1 MGLRNYLTVS
11 SLLLLTL
18 LLSNC
23 GFIRKPEKEIVVQ
36 TVEVQKVIPVQP
48 QPKPVD
54 MTDVK
59 FYVVTEENYEEF
71 KEKFM
76 KTNNDFV
83 FYVVSVHDYENLAL
97 NMSELFRYIKQQKE
111 IVKGLTKTPAKE
123 LAKKFALRSIPV
135 VGSFI
140 AAFSS
145 TPAGQGSAR
154 FGPGSKKN
162 K

>member
-1 MGLRNYLTVS
+1 MALRNYLTIS

-18 LLSNC
+18 LLSSC
-23 GFIRKPEKEIVVQ
+23 GYLRKPEKEIVVQ

-48 QPKPVD
+48 RPKPID

-111 IVKGLTKTPAKE
+111 IVIYYEEAVKVKPQEKKE
-123 LAKKFALRSIPV
+123 
-135 VGSFI
+135 
-140 AAFSS
+140 
-145 TPAGQGSAR
+145 
-154 FGPGSKKN
+154 
-162 K
+162 

>member
-1 MGLRNYLTVS
+1 MGLRNYLTIS

-18 LLSNC
+18 LLSSC
-23 GFIRKPEKEIVVQ
+23 GYLRKPEKEIVVQ

-48 QPKPVD
+48 RPKPVD

-111 IVKGLTKTPAKE
+111 IVVYYEEAVKIKPQEKKDVKE
-123 LAKKFALRSIPV
+123 
-135 VGSFI
+135 
-140 AAFSS
+140 
-145 TPAGQGSAR
+145 
-154 FGPGSKKN
+154 
-162 K
+162 

>member
-1 MGLRNYLTVS
+1 MGLRNYLTIS

-18 LLSNC
+18 LLSSC

-48 QPKPVD
+48 RPKPVD

-111 IVKGLTKTPAKE
+111 IVIYYEEAVKPKE
-123 LAKKFALRSIPV
+123 
-135 VGSFI
+135 
-140 AAFSS
+140 
-145 TPAGQGSAR
+145 
-154 FGPGSKKN
+154 N

>member
-1 MGLRNYLTVS
+1 MGLRNYLTIS

-18 LLSNC
+18 VLSSC
-23 GFIRKPEKEIVVQ
+23 GYLRKPEKEIIVQ
-36 TVEVQKVIPVQP
+36 TVEVQKKIPLQN
-48 QPKPVD
+48 QPKPID

-111 IVKGLTKTPAKE
+111 IVVYYEEAVKIKPQEKKDGKE
-123 LAKKFALRSIPV
+123 
-135 VGSFI
+135 
-140 AAFSS
+140 
-145 TPAGQGSAR
+145 
-154 FGPGSKKN
+154 
-162 K
+162 

>member
-18 LLSNC
+18 LLSSC
-23 GFIRKPEKEIVVQ
+23 GYIRKPEKEIVVQ

-48 QPKPVD
+48 RPKPVD

-59 FYVVTEENYEEF
+59 FYVVTEKNYEEF

-97 NMSELFRYIKQQKE
+97 NMAELFRYIKQQKE
-111 IVKGLTKTPAKE
+111 IVVYYEEAVKIKPKEKTDG
-123 LAKKFALRSIPV
+123 KK
-135 VGSFI
+135 
-140 AAFSS
+140 
-145 TPAGQGSAR
+145 
-154 FGPGSKKN
+154 
-162 K
+162 

>member
-1 MGLRNYLTVS
+1 MGLRNYLTIS

-18 LLSNC
+18 VLSSC
-23 GFIRKPEKEIVVQ
+23 GYLRKPEKEIVVQ

-48 QPKPVD
+48 RPKPVD

-111 IVKGLTKTPAKE
+111 IVVYYEEAVKVKPQEKKDGKE
-123 LAKKFALRSIPV
+123 
-135 VGSFI
+135 
-140 AAFSS
+140 
-145 TPAGQGSAR
+145 
-154 FGPGSKKN
+154 
-162 K
+162 

>member
-1 MGLRNYLTVS
+1 MGLRNYLTIS

-18 LLSNC
+18 LLSSC

-48 QPKPVD
+48 RPKPVD

-111 IVKGLTKTPAKE
+111 IVIYYEEAVKIKPQEKTDVKE
-123 LAKKFALRSIPV
+123 
-135 VGSFI
+135 
-140 AAFSS
+140 
-145 TPAGQGSAR
+145 
-154 FGPGSKKN
+154 
-162 K
+162 

>member
-1 MGLRNYLTVS
+1 MMGLRNYLTIS

-18 LLSNC
+18 LLSSC
-23 GFIRKPEKEIVVQ
+23 GYLRKPEKEIVVQ
-36 TVEVQKVIPVQP
+36 TVEVQKIVPVQP
-48 QPKPVD
+48 RPKPID

-111 IVKGLTKTPAKE
+111 IVVYYEEAVKIKPQEKKDGKE
-123 LAKKFALRSIPV
+123 
-135 VGSFI
+135 
-140 AAFSS
+140 
-145 TPAGQGSAR
+145 
-154 FGPGSKKN
+154 
-162 K
+162 

>member
-1 MGLRNYLTVS
+1 MGLRNYLTIS

-18 LLSNC
+18 LLSSC
-23 GFIRKPEKEIVVQ
+23 GYLRKPEKEIVVQ

-48 QPKPVD
+48 RPKPVD

-111 IVKGLTKTPAKE
+111 IVIYYEEAVKVKPQEKKE
-123 LAKKFALRSIPV
+123 
-135 VGSFI
+135 
-140 AAFSS
+140 
-145 TPAGQGSAR
+145 
-154 FGPGSKKN
+154 
-162 K
+162 